1 MVWLSPRVAN
11 SHQSDAALFVS
22 CAAFYLRQ
30 GALSPVAH
38 DGAALQCTRRPASD
52 YHQEA
57 PKEIGQ
63 SVRRANYKLVQQRY
77 PAHFTIRPTDLT

>member
-38 DGAALQCTRRPASD
+38 DGAALHAPAVPHLITARRLQKKSDKASD
-52 YHQEA
+52 AQTTKLCNSTTQHIS
-57 PKEIGQ
+57 P
-63 SVRRANYKLVQQRY
+63 SV
-77 PAHFTIRPTDLT
+77 PPI